1 MSDVEQARRFALSLP
16 GATEQP
22 HFDMSSFRVGGKIFS
37 TVPPDEVHLHV
48 FVDAQE
54 VHACVAE
61 DPAAFE
67 PLMWG
72 QRLSG
77 LRVLLAAAPAARVEE
92 LLTESWRRKAP
103 RRLIAEF
110 EQDLRA

>member
-1 MSDVEQARRFALSLP
+1 
-16 GATEQP
+16 
-22 HFDMSSFRVGGKIFS
+22 
-37 TVPPDEVHLHV
+37 
-48 FVDAQE
+48 
-54 VHACVAE
+54 
-61 DPAAFE
+61 
-67 PLMWG
+67 MWG